1 MVSRVKF
8 VKNLIFLRLFIK
20 IYLAIIQMKTENIKN
35 KINCEKFDMK
45 KLSIKELKHLKNQAE
60 TNEITAIPKLIERL
74 NLKGA
79 ICTWDVLLHMAN

>member
-1 MVSRVKF
+1 
-8 VKNLIFLRLFIK
+8 
-20 IYLAIIQMKTENIKN
+20 
-35 KINCEKFDMK
+35 MK